1 MQNIAVKKERSVQMG
16 RQKYGNQNAERN
28 KNAKLGN
35 EVAEELVEF
44 STGRKDEIDQKKK
57 KGVRK

>member
-1 MQNIAVKKERSVQMG
+1 MG
-16 RQKYGNQNAERN
+16 RQKYGNQNAGRN

>member
-1 MQNIAVKKERSVQMG
+1 MG

-35 EVAEELVEF
+35 EIAEELVEF
-44 STGRKDEIDQKKK
+44 STGSRGDMNQKKK

>member
-1 MQNIAVKKERSVQMG
+1 MG

-35 EVAEELVEF
+35 EISEELVEF
-44 STGRKDEIDQKKK
+44 STGGHDEVDQKKK
-57 KGVRK
+57 KGIRK